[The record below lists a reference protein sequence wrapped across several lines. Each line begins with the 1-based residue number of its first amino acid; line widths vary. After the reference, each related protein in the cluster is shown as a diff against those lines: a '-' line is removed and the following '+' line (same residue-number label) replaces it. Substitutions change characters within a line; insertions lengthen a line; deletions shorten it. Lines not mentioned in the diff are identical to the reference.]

1 MKLRPFTLALAVA
14 ATVLVPGGSA
24 QASSHREA
32 PFVTEHPK
40 VDATDFYMFRSYE
53 PGRDGYVTLI
63 ANYIPLQDP
72 YGGPNYFA
80 MDPQALYEIHVDNNG
95 DAKEDLSFQFRFN
108 NTLKD
113 TQLIVGGKKVSI
125 PLINSGAISAG
136 NTANLNVTESY
147 NVTLVRGNR
156 RSGAII
162 STHVRNVHRYSDPRL
177 YGWQGRSRRARHLR
191 RNAKTMAD
199 RPAPLE
205 YNRRWPMRLW
215 LFGVFFFLYAPLL
228 ALIAFSFND
237 SKKTVVWNGFTLRHY
252 VKLYHD
258 TDLIAAFGNSL
269 SIALVTTV
277 LSLILGALAAVMLW
291 RFRFPLKAP
300 IEAALSMPIVVP
312 EICMGVAMLVF
323 FSRVLPWPYDLP
335 WPLSLGAILI
345 AHVSFCFPF
354 VTMVVRARLASF
366 NKEQEEAARDLGA
379 SDWQAFRDVLLPHM
393 TPALIAG
400 ALLSF
405 TLSLDD
411 FVITFFTS
419 GPNTVTFPVKVYSMV
434 RFSVTP
440 EVNAASTMLIVL
452 TVAVMA
458 AMMLAQRP
466 QPKSS

>member
-1 MKLRPFTLALAVA
+1 
-14 ATVLVPGGSA
+14 
-24 QASSHREA
+24 
-32 PFVTEHPK
+32 
-40 VDATDFYMFRSYE
+40 
-53 PGRDGYVTLI
+53 
-63 ANYIPLQDP
+63 
-72 YGGPNYFA
+72 
-80 MDPQALYEIHVDNNG
+80 
-95 DAKEDLSFQFRFN
+95 
-108 NTLKD
+108 
-113 TQLIVGGKKVSI
+113 
-125 PLINSGAISAG
+125 
-136 NTANLNVTESY
+136 
-147 NVTLVRGNR
+147 
-156 RSGAII
+156 
-162 STHVRNVHRYSDPRL
+162 
-177 YGWQGRSRRARHLR
+177 
-191 RNAKTMAD
+191 MAD
-199 RPAPLE
+199 SPAPLE

-237 SKKTVVWNGFTLRHY
+237 SKKTVVWNGFTTRHY
-252 VKLYHD
+252 VKLFNN
-258 TDLIAAFGNSL
+258 TDLMIAFGNSL
-269 SIALVTTV
+269 TIALVTTAI
-277 LSLILGALAAVMLW
+277 SLVLGALAAVMLW
-291 RFRFPLKAP
+291 RFRFPLKP
-300 IEAALSMPIVVP
+300 VIEGALSLPIVVP

-335 WPLSLGAILI
+335 WPLSLGAIII

-458 AMMLAQRP
+458 AMMLAQRATSKP
-466 QPKSS
+466 G